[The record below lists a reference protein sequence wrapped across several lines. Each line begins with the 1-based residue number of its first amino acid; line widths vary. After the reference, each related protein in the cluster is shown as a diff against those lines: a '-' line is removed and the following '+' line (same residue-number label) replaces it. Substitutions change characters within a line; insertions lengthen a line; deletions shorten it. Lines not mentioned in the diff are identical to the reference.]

1 VTAEVHAPRWL
12 HRFII
17 GQKGKNINSI
27 TQDLPKVH
35 VEFSSD
41 ADEIQL
47 EGPPEEV
54 EQAKTALERFTKEL
68 TDTMSFAVIDIDQKF
83 HRHIIGKSGGNVN
96 RIKQR
101 TGTSITIPGDNSSIR
116 IEGTHKGVADAKK
129 ELLEMAAKLEN
140 ERSKDVKIE
149 HRFHKQIIG
158 SQGQHIREVRERFPG
173 VQITFPDPKSQIDMV
188 NLRGPK
194 DMVDKCAAYLK
205 KQNDEMVAENFV
217 AEVRVFKEFHKNII
231 GRGGGTI
238 RKIRDETKTKI
249 DLPTE
254 NSNSDVIV
262 ITGRKPNVE
271 EAKKRIEAIQNELA
285 NVTSVEVSIPA
296 KLHQA
301 VIGPKGQ
308 LVHSISTECGNVL
321 IRFPSGKAAEGDKDK
336 VTIRGPKGDVEKAKK
351 QLMELANEQAL
362 HNRSTE
368 VRAKPEFHR
377 FIIGRQGANIQKIR
391 EETGARIVFPGEK
404 DEDKSLVTVIGSQEA
419 ITKAK
424 TRLEKIIADLEN
436 SVEVEVSVPTI
447 HHRHF
452 IQRRGQVLQDIAAD
466 CGGVIISF
474 PRGSSPSERVVVKG
488 AKDCVELAKQRIAEE
503 VENLESQVTLDCVIP
518 HKHHRTVMG
527 PKGHNVQQITGDFN
541 VGVKFPE
548 RSEDKSAVSDDGVTP
563 LSDIIKIHG
572 RREQAEEAREA
583 LLALVPVTKELS
595 IPFDYHRFII
605 GAKGKDVRAMMDKY
619 NVRIA
624 IPQPDKRS
632 DTVSVSGVPSHVEDA
647 CKALL
652 CRVKELDA
660 QREDMVSE
668 VNIPICL

>member
-503 VENLESQVTLDCVIP
+503 VENLV
-518 HKHHRTVMG
+518 
-527 PKGHNVQQITGDFN
+527 
-541 VGVKFPE
+541 
-548 RSEDKSAVSDDGVTP
+548 
-563 LSDIIKIHG
+563 
-572 RREQAEEAREA
+572 
-583 LLALVPVTKELS
+583 
-595 IPFDYHRFII
+595 RFIVP
-605 GAKGKDVRAMMDKY
+605 GWVAK
-619 NVRIA
+619 
-624 IPQPDKRS
+624 
-632 DTVSVSGVPSHVEDA
+632 
-647 CKALL
+647 
-652 CRVKELDA
+652 
-660 QREDMVSE
+660 
-668 VNIPICL
+668 